1 MVVEEGNP
9 NMAKRPAAKTTKK
22 PVTKKTT
29 ARSGTEQKPED
40 PVHHGPALTAD
51 DVIQQL
57 RHRIADCR
65 RMTESGSHMPTDH
78 VEKLMAAGVFL
89 TAVTPLKS
97 DPVVAAH
104 FRRRRPKPKDCF
116 GNCFRFV
123 LAEGDSHA
131 AYHEGYAV
139 CVIGGKYY
147 GVHHA
152 WLAAGGKVIDPTLD
166 GQDVAAYFG
175 IPFGLREVVS
185 RALTERG
192 LPMLDTL
199 PTLL

>member
-1 MVVEEGNP
+1 
-9 NMAKRPAAKTTKK
+9 MAKRPAGKTIKK
-22 PVTKKTT
+22 LVTKKTT

-51 DVIQQL
+51 DVIRHL
-57 RHRIADCR
+57 RHRIDDCR
-65 RMTESGSHMPTDH
+65 RMTESGWHTPTDH
-78 VEKLMAAGVFL
+78 IEKLMAAGVFL
-89 TAVTPLKS
+89 TAATPLRS

-116 GNCFRFV
+116 GNCLRFV

-139 CVIGGKYY
+139 CVFGGNYY

-152 WLAAGGKVIDPTLD
+152 WLVAGGKVIDPTLD
-166 GQDVAAYFG
+166 GRDVVAYFG
-175 IPFGLREVVS
+175 IPFGLREVAS
-185 RALTERG
+185 RARTERG